1 MSRAS
6 FETPVAQSQHSVQP
20 SSDATAPNPPEHQG
34 HHAHETWS
42 NAAPIRNRVL
52 SVRTKTKSTP
62 TRTRGR
68 GFSLLSLRESVQP
81 ELSRKLFRLIKLK
94 NDLIHTYEAAGR
106 ERMAIATQL
115 SEWGEQTSDEAVND
129 ISDKIGVILSE
140 MGQLEDGYVAAL
152 DTSRTHL
159 KMIRD
164 TERSVQPSRDGK
176 SRLYDEF
183 QKLKVK
189 EPQSTR
195 LVLLEQ
201 ELVRVEAENLV
212 AEAQLTNI
220 TRQKLKEAYEVEFS
234 AIIERAEKQI
244 ILAKHGRR
252 LLELLDDKALSPG
265 DARVPYENGSQARQV
280 LNDAE
285 DDLKEWQPEHKA
297 VSECGSETSKGKS
310 PVQTSG

>member
-1 MSRAS
+1 
-6 FETPVAQSQHSVQP
+6 
-20 SSDATAPNPPEHQG
+20 
-34 HHAHETWS
+34 
-42 NAAPIRNRVL
+42 
-52 SVRTKTKSTP
+52 
-62 TRTRGR
+62 R

-81 ELSRKLFRLIKLK
+81 ELSRKLFRLIKLEI
-94 NDLIHTYEAAGR
+94 NLIHTHEAAAR
-106 ERMAIATQL
+106 DRMAIATQL

-140 MGQLEDGYVAAL
+140 IGQLEDGYVASL
-152 DTSRTHL
+152 DVSRSHL

-164 TERSVQPSRDGK
+164 TEKSVQPSRDGK
-176 SRLYDEF
+176 SKLYDEF
-183 QKLKVK
+183 QKLKAK
-189 EPQSTR
+189 EPQSAR

-201 ELVRVEAENLV
+201 ELVRAEAENLV

-220 TRQKLKEAYEVEFS
+220 TRQKLKEAYDVEFN

-252 LLELLDDKALSPG
+252 LLELLDDKPLSPG
-265 DARVPYENGSQARQV
+265 DVRLPYENGAQARQV

-297 VSECGSETSKGKS
+297 AS
-310 PVQTSG
+310 